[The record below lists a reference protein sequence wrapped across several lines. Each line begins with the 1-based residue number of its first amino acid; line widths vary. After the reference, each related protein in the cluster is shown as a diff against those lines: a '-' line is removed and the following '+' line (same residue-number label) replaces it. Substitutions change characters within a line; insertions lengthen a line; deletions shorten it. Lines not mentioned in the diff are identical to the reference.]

1 VSVIS
6 RPLARTS
13 FRLWS
18 LRRILA
24 LAFGVVALLLLL
36 QVIQTSDATTIGYTI
51 NSLEQER
58 LDWSAQVHAL
68 EAEVAS
74 LASLDRVER
83 EAKGRLGLVPAEKV
97 IYLESDAPPPSQQL
111 VPRRFLASELGANGP
126 STSWWQA
133 ALLKLLPFY

>member
-1 VSVIS
+1 MAVIG

-24 LAFGVVALLLLL
+24 LAFAVVALLGLL
-36 QVIQTSDATTIGYTI
+36 QVIQTSDATSTGYAI
-51 NSLEQER
+51 RSLEEER
-58 LDWSAQVHAL
+58 LDWSAQVHSL

-74 LASLDRVER
+74 LASLERVER
-83 EAKGRLGLVPAEKV
+83 EAKGRLGLVPAERV
-97 IYLESDAPPPSQQL
+97 IYLESNTAPPSQQL
-111 VPRRFLASELGANGP
+111 VPRRFFTSEPGSGNAG
-126 STSWWQA
+126 TSWWQ

>member
-6 RPLARTS
+6 RPLARTG

-24 LAFGVVALLLLL
+24 LAVGVVVLLGLL
-36 QVIQTSDATTIGYTI
+36 QVIQTSGATKTGYTI
-51 NSLEQER
+51 RGLEQER
-58 LDWSAQVHAL
+58 LDWSAQVHRL

-83 EAKGRLGLVPAEKV
+83 EATGRLGLVPAEKV
-97 IYLESDAPPPSQQL
+97 IYLEADVSPPRQQL
-111 VPRRFLASELGANGP
+111 VPRRFLTSEPSAGES

-133 ALLKLLPFY
+133 LLEFLPFH

>member
-1 VSVIS
+1 MSVIG

-13 FRLWS
+13 FQVWS

-24 LAFGVVALLLLL
+24 FAFGVVALLLLL
-36 QVIQTSDATTIGYTI
+36 QVIQTSDATSTGYSI
-51 NSLEQER
+51 RDLEQKR
-58 LDWSAQVHAL
+58 LDWSAQVHRL

-83 EAKGRLGLVPAEKV
+83 EAKGRLGLVPAQSV
-97 IYLESDAPPPSQQL
+97 IYLEVDAAPPQQQL
-111 VPRRFLASELGANGP
+111 VPRRFFTSEPGAGDP
-126 STSWWQA
+126 GTSWWQ

>member
-6 RPLARTS
+6 RPLARTG

-24 LAFGVVALLLLL
+24 LAFGVVALLSLL
-36 QVIQTSDATTIGYTI
+36 QVIQTSDATSIGYTI
-51 NSLEQER
+51 RSLEQER

-68 EAEVAS
+68 EADVAS

-83 EAKGRLGLVPAEKV
+83 EAKGRLGLVPAERV
-97 IYLESDAPPPSQQL
+97 IYLEAGAPPPSQQL
-111 VPRRFLASELGANGP
+111 VPRRFLASEPGASGP

-133 ALLKLLPFY
+133 LLKLLPFY